1 MILNNKAFHILYSLF
16 KPHKKLLAIYLAALI
31 IYSILDVFRIS
42 LIYPIINYGLD
53 VNTSS
58 TVIDTFFQSILPQ
71 NLNPFVASALLLG
84 IITLVIAIVEIGVA
98 YLGSK
103 TFSTPNLT
111 IVNMNISTKALWSLK
126 IVSILCKIF
135 VCI

>member
-1 MILNNKAFHILYSLF
+1 MIQKNKAFHILYSLF
-16 KPHKKLLAIYLAALI
+16 RPHKKLLTIYLAVLI

-71 NLNPFVASALLLG
+71 GLNPFVASAFLLA
-84 IITLVIAIVEIGVA
+84 IITLVIAVVEIGVA

-103 TFSTPNLT
+103 TFSTVRDYTDRSVFEVIKN
-111 IVNMNISTKALWSLK
+111 
-126 IVSILCKIF
+126 
-135 VCI
+135 